1 MPQRIKKH
9 SSTGFHPDDA
19 IHITIWKALKHRL
32 PWLIIG
38 LFGGVF
44 SASII
49 EGFEKII
56 QENIVLAAFIPL
68 IVYMADAVG
77 TQMESFIIRDT
88 ALHPRMHF
96 GKYLIKQLII
106 ISIIGIILSLGLFL
120 FALNQY
126 ESIQIAT
133 TLGLS
138 LLFAIVSSV
147 ITGLLIPHLFEKL
160 NIDPANVSG
169 PLATIIQDL
178 MSISIYFI
186 IASKL
191 L

>member
-1 MPQRIKKH
+1 
-9 SSTGFHPDDA
+9 
-19 IHITIWKALKHRL
+19 
-32 PWLIIG
+32 
-38 LFGGVF
+38 
-44 SASII
+44 
-49 EGFEKII
+49 
-56 QENIVLAAFIPL
+56 
-68 IVYMADAVG
+68 MADAVG

-133 TLGLS
+133 TLGLA

-147 ITGLLIPHLFEKL
+147 VTGLVIPHIFEKL

-169 PLATIIQDL
+169 PVATIIQDL
-178 MSISIYFI
+178 MSIVIYFL